1 MISPSY
7 SQTNSQM
14 YSDSAAVPVNALRN
28 ALIVLEQ
35 RNFCYDNLKISR
47 DSIYSLNQ
55 IINNKDTLISSSE
68 TTISLKDSTI
78 KKYEDI
84 IVNKDREIE
93 IYRSLYNKEKYE
105 KWGGIIGIIVLIGVL
120 YF

>member
-1 MISPSY
+1 MPSY
-7 SQTNSQM
+7 SQTSFQK
-14 YSDSAAVPVNALRN
+14 YSDSAAVPILALKN

-35 RNFCYDNLKISR
+35 RDFCYNNLKITR

-55 IINNKDTLISSSE
+55 IISNKDTLISGVES
-68 TTISLKDSTI
+68 TVSLKDSTI

-93 IYRSLYNKEKYE
+93 IYRSLYNKERYE